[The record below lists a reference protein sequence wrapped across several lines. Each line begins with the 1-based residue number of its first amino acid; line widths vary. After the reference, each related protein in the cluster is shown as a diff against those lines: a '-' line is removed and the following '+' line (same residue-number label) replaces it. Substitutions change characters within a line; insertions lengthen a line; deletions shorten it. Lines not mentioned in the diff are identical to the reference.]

1 MKLLLTSMILI
12 GSLSSAF
19 AESNSQPEEWEIRC
33 EEAKIECSTLQRLLL
48 EQEAFKID
56 EDPFFTNR
64 MNIHL
69 EAATNAACKYEQDLI
84 SNGICENNNN

>member
-1 MKLLLTSMILI
+1 MKLFFLSVILL

-19 AESNSQPEEWEIRC
+19 AESNSQPEEWAVRC
-33 EEAKIECSTLQRLLL
+33 QEAKETCALLQRQLI
-48 EQEAFKID
+48 EQEIFKID

-69 EAATNAACKYEQDLI
+69 EAATNAACKYEKDLI
-84 SNGICENNNN
+84 KKGICENNNN